1 MTTLAEL
8 RLANLR
14 EQKKS
19 AADPAA
25 PQETAPKAL
34 APPAAPEAK
43 ALPAESIPTPQPQA
57 AQNDIREDDLV
68 LSQYLTD
75 AAPAFAASASSRQA
89 ALESE
94 TERSAA
100 LIADV
105 HSRLAHK
112 ILHPNGAKATV
123 DMSPA
128 LFHRAKRYC
137 LDHGNVT
144 LRQLFLDLM
153 TAYLDEEGY

>member
-19 AADPAA
+19 AQEPAA
-25 PQETAPKAL
+25 PAQELVPISTVLPLPVIPAPRQ
-34 APPAAPEAK
+34 E
-43 ALPAESIPTPQPQA
+43 
-57 AQNDIREDDLV
+57 DLV
-68 LSQYLTD
+68 LSQYMTKTQQPSQPEPVAD
-75 AAPAFAASASSRQA
+75 P
-89 ALESE
+89 E
-94 TERSAA
+94 TEKNIA
-100 LIADV
+100 LIARV
-105 HSRLAHK
+105 HSSLSHK
-112 ILHPNGAKATV
+112 TLHPTGAKATV

-153 TAYLDEEGY
+153 TAFLDAEGY

>member
-19 AADPAA
+19 AAEPASPDDVVSA
-25 PQETAPKAL
+25 TPAVITAPGVLVSPEVMAP
-34 APPAAPEAK
+34 APP
-43 ALPAESIPTPQPQA
+43 PQ
-57 AQNDIREDDLV
+57 REDDLV

-75 AAPAFAASASSRQA
+75 SAAAINTEPALSSQ
-89 ALESE
+89 
-94 TERSAA
+94 TEKSAA
-100 LIADV
+100 LIARV
-105 HSRLAHK
+105 HSMLAHK
-112 ILHPNGAKATV
+112 TLHPNGAKATV

-128 LFHRAKRYC
+128 LFHRSKRYC

-153 TAYLDEEGY
+153 TAFLDEEGY

>member
-19 AADPAA
+19 AAEPPAPDPVPAA
-25 PQETAPKAL
+25 AL
-34 APPAAPEAK
+34 EAAAPPPVKAAPVPLA
-43 ALPAESIPTPQPQA
+43 APAV
-57 AQNDIREDDLV
+57 REDDLV

-75 AAPAFAASASSRQA
+75 AASEISAEPTAVS
-89 ALESE
+89 ESE
-94 TERSAA
+94 KSAV
-100 LIADV
+100 LIARV
-105 HSRLAHK
+105 HSMLAHK
-112 ILHPNGAKATV
+112 TLHPNGAKATV

-128 LFHRAKRYC
+128 LFHRSKRYC

-153 TAYLDEEGY
+153 TAFLDEEGY

>member
-19 AADPAA
+19 AEDTAEDAAAAADALLAAADALLAVADPVPAA
-25 PQETAPKAL
+25 VHSRLPPDAL
-34 APPAAPEAK
+34 EPPA
-43 ALPAESIPTPQPQA
+43 
-57 AQNDIREDDLV
+57 REDDLI
-68 LSQYLTD
+68 LSSYLPD
-75 AAPAFAASASSRQA
+75 AASEVAPA
-89 ALESE
+89 SE
-94 TERSAA
+94 AERSAA
-100 LIADV
+100 LIARV
-105 HSRLAHK
+105 HDLLAHK
-112 ILHPNGAKATV
+112 TLHPNGAKATV

-153 TAYLDEEGY
+153 TAFLDEEDY

>member
-19 AADPAA
+19 APQPAEAAADPAPLAA
-25 PQETAPKAL
+25 PDPA
-34 APPAAPEAK
+34 PAA
-43 ALPAESIPTPQPQA
+43 
-57 AQNDIREDDLV
+57 REDDLV
-68 LSQYLTD
+68 LAQYLTD
-75 AAPAFAASASSRQA
+75 SESSAAEAPADPEA
-89 ALESE
+89 EK
-94 TERSAA
+94 SAA
-100 LIADV
+100 LIARV
-105 HSRLAHK
+105 HESLAHK
-112 ILHPNGAKATV
+112 LMHPTGAKATV

-153 TAYLDEEGY
+153 TAFLDEEGY

>member
-19 AADPAA
+19 AQSPETAA
-25 PQETAPKAL
+25 PQPVPTATPVVLSVEPKL
-34 APPAAPEAK
+34 VPK
-43 ALPAESIPTPQPQA
+43 PQ
-57 AQNDIREDDLV
+57 EDLV
-68 LSQYLTD
+68 LAQYLTD
-75 AAPAFAASASSRQA
+75 AEQAPMADLKAASAA
-89 ALESE
+89 VAKATESADA
-94 TERSAA
+94 R
-100 LIADV
+100 LIARV
-105 HSRLAHK
+105 HDSLAHK
-112 ILHPNGAKATV
+112 MLHPTGAKATV

-153 TAYLDEEGY
+153 TAFLDEEGY

>member
-19 AADPAA
+19 AQEPAEAVLEPAPVAA
-25 PQETAPKAL
+25 P
-34 APPAAPEAK
+34 APP
-43 ALPAESIPTPQPQA
+43 S
-57 AQNDIREDDLV
+57 REDDLV
-68 LSQYLTD
+68 LAQYLTD
-75 AAPAFAASASSRQA
+75 SDQSAEMPADPEA
-89 ALESE
+89 EK
-94 TERSAA
+94 SAA
-100 LIADV
+100 LIARV
-105 HSRLAHK
+105 HQTLSHRTM
-112 ILHPNGAKATV
+112 HPTGAKATV

-153 TAYLDEEGY
+153 TAFLDEEGY

>member
-19 AADPAA
+19 ADAASSPVPITEDAPAA
-25 PQETAPKAL
+25 DTLNADTPKADHAAL
-34 APPAAPEAK
+34 PEAGAPAPPAPHEPAP
-43 ALPAESIPTPQPQA
+43 
-57 AQNDIREDDLV
+57 REEDLV
-68 LSQYLTD
+68 LSQFLSEEVP
-75 AAPAFAASASSRQA
+75 AAPAADP
-89 ALESE
+89 E

-100 LIADV
+100 LMARV
-105 HSRLAHK
+105 QAMLAHK
-112 ILHPNGAKATV
+112 TLHPNGAKATV

-153 TAYLDEEGY
+153 TAFLDEEGY

>member
-19 AADPAA
+19 AEDPA
-25 PQETAPKAL
+25 E
-34 APPAAPEAK
+34 APPPPPPVPAAVRQE
-43 ALPAESIPTPQPQA
+43 
-57 AQNDIREDDLV
+57 DLV
-68 LSQYLTD
+68 LAQYLTD
-75 AAPAFAASASSRQA
+75 AEPPAP
-89 ALESE
+89 LSE
-94 TERSAA
+94 AEIEVERSAA
-100 LIADV
+100 LIARV
-105 HSRLAHK
+105 RASLAHK
-112 ILHPNGAKATV
+112 VLHPTGAKATV

-128 LFHRAKRYC
+128 LFHRSKRYC

-153 TAYLDEEGY
+153 TAFLDEEGY

>member
-19 AADPAA
+19 AD
-25 PQETAPKAL
+25 
-34 APPAAPEAK
+34 APPPAVAAEAPALPITPPEPP
-43 ALPAESIPTPQPQA
+43 LPAE
-57 AQNDIREDDLV
+57 RGEDLV
-68 LSQYLTD
+68 LSQFITD
-75 AAPAFAASASSRQA
+75 DSPATAELPAPDPDA
-89 ALESE
+89 EK
-94 TERSAA
+94 SAA
-100 LIADV
+100 LIARV
-105 HSRLAHK
+105 QAALAHK
-112 ILHPNGAKATV
+112 TLHPNGAKATV

-153 TAYLDEEGY
+153 TAFLDEEGY

>member
-14 EQKKS
+14 EQKNPPRNPPPRRLPFPPPMSTKRPPMPRRRLPLRPAGRPGS
-19 AADPAA
+19 VAIPHRCRAVPRAGTAIVDP
-25 PQETAPKAL
+25 EEEKH
-34 APPAAPEAK
+34 
-43 ALPAESIPTPQPQA
+43 
-57 AQNDIREDDLV
+57 IR
-68 LSQYLTD
+68 
-75 AAPAFAASASSRQA
+75 
-89 ALESE
+89 
-94 TERSAA
+94 
-100 LIADV
+100 LIARV
-105 HSRLAHK
+105 HSSLSHK
-112 ILHPNGAKATV
+112 VLHPTGAKATV

-153 TAYLDEEGY
+153 TAFLDEEGY

>member
-19 AADPAA
+19 AVAPEAVSPAPAPVPADPISEAA
-25 PQETAPKAL
+25 LTP
-34 APPAAPEAK
+34 PPAAE
-43 ALPAESIPTPQPQA
+43 
-57 AQNDIREDDLV
+57 REEDLV
-68 LSQYLTD
+68 LSQFICDDPPVTAAEPAADPD
-75 AAPAFAASASSRQA
+75 AEQ
-89 ALESE
+89 
-94 TERSAA
+94 SAA
-100 LIADV
+100 LIARV
-105 HSRLAHK
+105 HAMLAHK
-112 ILHPNGAKATV
+112 TLHPNGAKATV

-144 LRQLFLDLM
+144 LRQLFLALM
-153 TAYLDEEGY
+153 TAFLDEEGY

>member
-8 RLANLR
+8 RIANLR

-19 AADPAA
+19 AQEPADPE
-25 PQETAPKAL
+25 PDH
-34 APPAAPEAK
+34 APE
-43 ALPAESIPTPQPQA
+43 PAG
-57 AQNDIREDDLV
+57 REDDLV
-68 LSQYLTD
+68 LAQYLTD
-75 AAPAFAASASSRQA
+75 SEAPA
-89 ALESE
+89 ALPPDPEAE
-94 TERSAA
+94 KSAA
-100 LIADV
+100 LIARV
-105 HSRLAHK
+105 HESLAHK
-112 ILHPNGAKATV
+112 MMHPTGAKATV

-153 TAYLDEEGY
+153 TAFLDEEGY

>member
-19 AADPAA
+19 AEEPA
-25 PQETAPKAL
+25 
-34 APPAAPEAK
+34 EAVP
-43 ALPAESIPTPQPQA
+43 LPAVPAPVRQE
-57 AQNDIREDDLV
+57 DLV
-68 LSQYLTD
+68 LAQYLTD
-75 AAPAFAASASSRQA
+75 AEAPAPP
-89 ALESE
+89 SE
-94 TERSAA
+94 AEVEAERNAA
-100 LIADV
+100 LIARV
-105 HSRLAHK
+105 RASLSHK
-112 ILHPNGAKATV
+112 VLHPTGAKATV

-128 LFHRAKRYC
+128 LFHRSKRYC

-153 TAYLDEEGY
+153 TAFLDEEGY

>member
-19 AADPAA
+19 AQEPAEIEPDPA
-25 PQETAPKAL
+25 TV
-34 APPAAPEAK
+34 AAPELETPVAPPVTV
-43 ALPAESIPTPQPQA
+43 LPTVPV
-57 AQNDIREDDLV
+57 RGDDLV
-68 LSQYLTD
+68 LAQYLTD
-75 AAPAFAASASSRQA
+75 VEPSAE
-89 ALESE
+89 LTDPE
-94 TERSAA
+94 TEKSAA
-100 LIADV
+100 LIARV
-105 HSRLAHK
+105 HECLTRK
-112 ILHPNGAKATV
+112 TMHPTGAKATV

-153 TAYLDEEGY
+153 TAFLDEEGY

>member
-19 AADPAA
+19 AAA
-25 PQETAPKAL
+25 PDETVSE
-34 APPAAPEAK
+34 PPAASAPVAAFAAPEPP
-43 ALPAESIPTPQPQA
+43 PAE
-57 AQNDIREDDLV
+57 REEDLV
-68 LSQYLTD
+68 LSQFIAADPPALADPPAADPD
-75 AAPAFAASASSRQA
+75 A
-89 ALESE
+89 EK
-94 TERSAA
+94 SAA
-100 LIADV
+100 LIARV
-105 HSRLAHK
+105 HSLLAHK
-112 ILHPNGAKATV
+112 TLHPNGAKATV

-153 TAYLDEEGY
+153 TAFLDEEGY

>member
-19 AADPAA
+19 AQSPEEAA
-25 PQETAPKAL
+25 PQPVAAPTPEPEKPVVTAPPILIA
-34 APPAAPEAK
+34 
-43 ALPAESIPTPQPQA
+43 
-57 AQNDIREDDLV
+57 REDDLV

-75 AAPAFAASASSRQA
+75 ADQSSAPELPADPEAEKSAV
-89 ALESE
+89 
-94 TERSAA
+94 
-100 LIADV
+100 LIARV
-105 HSRLAHK
+105 HEALSHK
-112 ILHPNGAKATV
+112 TLHPNGAKATV

-153 TAYLDEEGY
+153 TAFLDEEGY

>member
-19 AADPAA
+19 APQPA
-25 PQETAPKAL
+25 E
-34 APPAAPEAK
+34 AAPESAT
-43 ALPAESIPTPQPQA
+43 AAAPEPPTPA
-57 AQNDIREDDLV
+57 VRGDDLV
-68 LSQYLTD
+68 LAQYLTD
-75 AAPAFAASASSRQA
+75 SEPSAAEAPADPEA
-89 ALESE
+89 EK
-94 TERSAA
+94 SAA
-100 LIADV
+100 LIARV
-105 HSRLAHK
+105 HECLARK
-112 ILHPNGAKATV
+112 TMYPTGAKATV

-153 TAYLDEEGY
+153 TAFLDEEGY

>member
-19 AADPAA
+19 AQDPEASEPETPSSVTVTTPPKA
-25 PQETAPKAL
+25 QPPLSSLKPQE
-34 APPAAPEAK
+34 
-43 ALPAESIPTPQPQA
+43 
-57 AQNDIREDDLV
+57 DLV

-75 AAPAFAASASSRQA
+75 AEQPPIGQPANSHSVH
-89 ALESE
+89 
-94 TERSAA
+94 
-100 LIADV
+100 LIARV
-105 HSRLAHK
+105 HESLAHK
-112 ILHPNGAKATV
+112 MLHPTGAKATV

-153 TAYLDEEGY
+153 TAFLDEEGY

>member
-19 AADPAA
+19 AEDPIEAA
-25 PQETAPKAL
+25 P
-34 APPAAPEAK
+34 PPPRRARARPSGRPRPGPILDRRRPSTPPSEAEVE
-43 ALPAESIPTPQPQA
+43 AER
-57 AQNDIREDDLV
+57 N
-68 LSQYLTD
+68 
-75 AAPAFAASASSRQA
+75 
-89 ALESE
+89 
-94 TERSAA
+94 AA
-100 LIADV
+100 LIARV
-105 HSRLAHK
+105 RASLAHK
-112 ILHPNGAKATV
+112 VLHPTGAKATV

-128 LFHRAKRYC
+128 LFHRSKRYC

-153 TAYLDEEGY
+153 TAFLDEEGY

>member
-19 AADPAA
+19 ADAPSQPAPAA
-25 PQETAPKAL
+25 QAPAL
-34 APPAAPEAK
+34 PVSVPEPPPPAE
-43 ALPAESIPTPQPQA
+43 
-57 AQNDIREDDLV
+57 REEDLV
-68 LSQYLTD
+68 LSQFIPEEPPVAMIVPEAD
-75 AAPAFAASASSRQA
+75 PD
-89 ALESE
+89 
-94 TERSAA
+94 TEKSAA
-100 LIADV
+100 LIARV
-105 HSRLAHK
+105 HAMLAHK
-112 ILHPNGAKATV
+112 TLHPNGAKATV

-153 TAYLDEEGY
+153 TAFLDEEGY

>member
-19 AADPAA
+19 ADAA
-25 PQETAPKAL
+25 PQPVPAAEAPAVLTAPE
-34 APPAAPEAK
+34 APPAE
-43 ALPAESIPTPQPQA
+43 
-57 AQNDIREDDLV
+57 REEDLV
-68 LSQYLTD
+68 LSQFIPEEPPVVIAEPAADPD
-75 AAPAFAASASSRQA
+75 A
-89 ALESE
+89 EK
-94 TERSAA
+94 SAA
-100 LIADV
+100 LIARV
-105 HSRLAHK
+105 QSMLAHK
-112 ILHPNGAKATV
+112 TQHPNGAKATV

-153 TAYLDEEGY
+153 TAFLDEEGY

>member
-19 AADPAA
+19 AEPAPEPAPPEATAEVVSVPVMAA
-25 PQETAPKAL
+25 PVP
-34 APPAAPEAK
+34 
-43 ALPAESIPTPQPQA
+43 LP
-57 AQNDIREDDLV
+57 REDDLV
-68 LSQYLTD
+68 LSQFISD
-75 AAPAFAASASSRQA
+75 PVVSEPASEPFAAVPA
-89 ALESE
+89 ADPEAV
-94 TERSAA
+94 RSAA
-100 LIADV
+100 LIARV
-105 HSRLAHK
+105 QAMLAQK
-112 ILHPNGAKATV
+112 ALHPNGAKATV

-153 TAYLDEEGY
+153 TAFLDEEGY

>member
-19 AADPAA
+19 AAEPASSPEPAA
-25 PQETAPKAL
+25 VSV
-34 APPAAPEAK
+34 PEVK
-43 ALPAESIPTPQPQA
+43 ALPEVIASALPAP
-57 AQNDIREDDLV
+57 REDDLV
-68 LSQYLTD
+68 LSQFISEP
-75 AAPAFAASASSRQA
+75 AAEVAAVPAADPEA
-89 ALESE
+89 
-94 TERSAA
+94 ERSAA
-100 LIADV
+100 LIARV
-105 HSRLAHK
+105 QTLLAHK
-112 ILHPNGAKATV
+112 TLHPNGAKATV

-153 TAYLDEEGY
+153 TAFLDEEGY

>member
-19 AADPAA
+19 AAADPEPSPPEVAAEAVPVPEVMAA
-25 PQETAPKAL
+25 PQP
-34 APPAAPEAK
+34 
-43 ALPAESIPTPQPQA
+43 LP
-57 AQNDIREDDLV
+57 REDDLV
-68 LSQYLTD
+68 LSQFISESAVSESAVSEPLLEPEL
-75 AAPAFAASASSRQA
+75 AAPAADPAA
-89 ALESE
+89 
-94 TERSAA
+94 ERSAA
-100 LIADV
+100 LMARV
-105 HSRLAHK
+105 QAMLAHK
-112 ILHPNGAKATV
+112 TLHPNGAKATV

-153 TAYLDEEGY
+153 TAFLDEEGY

>member
-19 AADPAA
+19 AQEPADAVPEPAPTAA
-25 PQETAPKAL
+25 PIPQVSAAYP
-34 APPAAPEAK
+34 APPA
-43 ALPAESIPTPQPQA
+43 
-57 AQNDIREDDLV
+57 REDDLV
-68 LSQYLTD
+68 LAQYLTEAEPPAEVSADPD
-75 AAPAFAASASSRQA
+75 A
-89 ALESE
+89 EK
-94 TERSAA
+94 SAA
-100 LIADV
+100 LIARV
-105 HSRLAHK
+105 QESLAHK
-112 ILHPNGAKATV
+112 TMHPTGAKATV

-153 TAYLDEEGY
+153 TAFLDEEGY

>member
-19 AADPAA
+19 ADA
-25 PQETAPKAL
+25 PVPEPVPT
-34 APPAAPEAK
+34 PPAAQSSLPEVPA
-43 ALPAESIPTPQPQA
+43 ASAPVSVPPAE
-57 AQNDIREDDLV
+57 REEDLV
-68 LSQYLTD
+68 LSQFITDD
-75 AAPAFAASASSRQA
+75 AA
-89 ALESE
+89 AL
-94 TERSAA
+94 TEPPTADPDAEKSAA
-100 LIADV
+100 LIARV
-105 HSRLAHK
+105 QAALAHK
-112 ILHPNGAKATV
+112 TLHPNGAKATV

-153 TAYLDEEGY
+153 TAFLDEEGY

>member
-19 AADPAA
+19 AQDPTEDAVASAPLAAA
-25 PQETAPKAL
+25 P
-34 APPAAPEAK
+34 APEPEKTIA
-43 ALPAESIPTPQPQA
+43 ALVVPPPTSV
-57 AQNDIREDDLV
+57 RGEDLV

-75 AAPAFAASASSRQA
+75 ADQSAAPEPH
-89 ALESE
+89 LHTE
-94 TERSAA
+94 TEAEKSAA
-100 LIADV
+100 LIARV
-105 HSRLAHK
+105 QEALSHK
-112 ILHPNGAKATV
+112 TLHPNGAKATV

-153 TAYLDEEGY
+153 TAFLDEEGY

>member
-14 EQKKS
+14 EQKK
-19 AADPAA
+19 AAAA
-25 PQETAPKAL
+25 PDLASPEAPAE
-34 APPAAPEAK
+34 ANPVPVMAAPVP
-43 ALPAESIPTPQPQA
+43 LP
-57 AQNDIREDDLV
+57 REDDLV
-68 LSQYLTD
+68 LSQFISVPVVSDPAISD
-75 AAPAFAASASSRQA
+75 AIVPEPDLEPAPTVD
-89 ALESE
+89 LEAK
-94 TERSAA
+94 RSAA
-100 LIADV
+100 LVARV
-105 HSRLAHK
+105 QAMLAQK
-112 ILHPNGAKATV
+112 TLHPNGAKATV

-153 TAYLDEEGY
+153 TAFLDEEGY

>member
-8 RLANLR
+8 RIANLR

-19 AADPAA
+19 AQEPAGPEPDRAAASDP
-25 PQETAPKAL
+25 L
-34 APPAAPEAK
+34 A
-43 ALPAESIPTPQPQA
+43 
-57 AQNDIREDDLV
+57 REDDLV
-68 LSQYLTD
+68 LAQYLTD
-75 AAPAFAASASSRQA
+75 SEAPTALPADPEAEKSA
-89 ALESE
+89 
-94 TERSAA
+94 T
-100 LIADV
+100 LIARV
-105 HSRLAHK
+105 HASLAHK
-112 ILHPNGAKATV
+112 MMHPTGAKATV

-153 TAYLDEEGY
+153 TAFLDEEGY

>member
-19 AADPAA
+19 AQEPTEAA
-25 PQETAPKAL
+25 PDL
-34 APPAAPEAK
+34 APVIVPEPETPPAPPIA
-43 ALPAESIPTPQPQA
+43 ALPVPTV
-57 AQNDIREDDLV
+57 RGDDLV
-68 LSQYLTD
+68 LAQYIPDAEPPAELTD
-75 AAPAFAASASSRQA
+75 PEA
-89 ALESE
+89 EK
-94 TERSAA
+94 SAA
-100 LIADV
+100 LIARV
-105 HSRLAHK
+105 HDCLTRK
-112 ILHPNGAKATV
+112 VLHPTGAKATV

-153 TAYLDEEGY
+153 TEFLDEEGY

>member
-19 AADPAA
+19 ADAA
-25 PQETAPKAL
+25 PQPVPAAEAPAVLTAPE
-34 APPAAPEAK
+34 APPAE
-43 ALPAESIPTPQPQA
+43 
-57 AQNDIREDDLV
+57 REEDLV
-68 LSQYLTD
+68 LSQFILEEPPVIAIVLEADPD
-75 AAPAFAASASSRQA
+75 AEKSAV
-89 ALESE
+89 
-94 TERSAA
+94 
-100 LIADV
+100 LIARV
-105 HSRLAHK
+105 HSMLAHK
-112 ILHPNGAKATV
+112 TLHPNGAKATV

-153 TAYLDEEGY
+153 TAVFDEEGY

>member
-19 AADPAA
+19 APQPA
-25 PQETAPKAL
+25 E
-34 APPAAPEAK
+34 AAPE
-43 ALPAESIPTPQPQA
+43 PAPATAPEPPPAPA
-57 AQNDIREDDLV
+57 ARGDDLV
-68 LSQYLTD
+68 LAQYLTD
-75 AAPAFAASASSRQA
+75 AEPPADAPADPEA
-89 ALESE
+89 EK
-94 TERSAA
+94 SAA
-100 LIADV
+100 LIARV
-105 HSRLAHK
+105 HESLAHK
-112 ILHPNGAKATV
+112 TMYPTGAKATV

-153 TAYLDEEGY
+153 TAFLDEEGY

>member
-19 AADPAA
+19 AQDPTEAT
-25 PQETAPKAL
+25 PVP
-34 APPAAPEAK
+34 APEAP
-43 ALPAESIPTPQPQA
+43 ALEPENSITALVVPPAPIL
-57 AQNDIREDDLV
+57 REDDLV

-75 AAPAFAASASSRQA
+75 ADQ
-89 ALESE
+89 
-94 TERSAA
+94 SAA
-100 LIADV
+100 PGPPDDPEAEKSAVLIARV
-105 HSRLAHK
+105 HEALAHK
-112 ILHPNGAKATV
+112 TLHPNGAKATV

>member
-14 EQKKS
+14 EQKKAAS
-19 AADPAA
+19 AAPDPASPEVAVEASAVPVMAA
-25 PQETAPKAL
+25 PQP
-34 APPAAPEAK
+34 
-43 ALPAESIPTPQPQA
+43 LP
-57 AQNDIREDDLV
+57 REDDLV
-68 LSQYLTD
+68 LSQFISDPAISD
-75 AAPAFAASASSRQA
+75 AVVSEPDLEPAPAVD
-89 ALESE
+89 LEA
-94 TERSAA
+94 ERSAA
-100 LIADV
+100 LIARV
-105 HSRLAHK
+105 QAMLAQK
-112 ILHPNGAKATV
+112 TLHPNGAKATV

-153 TAYLDEEGY
+153 TAFLDEEGY

>member
-8 RLANLR
+8 RLANMR

-19 AADPAA
+19 ASEPAA
-25 PQETAPKAL
+25 PVASAPVPEIKASPEVVV
-34 APPAAPEAK
+34 APPPSD
-43 ALPAESIPTPQPQA
+43 L
-57 AQNDIREDDLV
+57 REDDLV

-75 AAPAFAASASSRQA
+75 AAPAVN
-89 ALESE
+89 LEPVIDSE
-94 TERSAA
+94 AEKSAA
-100 LIADV
+100 LIARV
-105 HSRLAHK
+105 QSMLAHK
-112 ILHPNGAKATV
+112 TLHPNGAKATV

-153 TAYLDEEGY
+153 TAFLDEEGY